1 MTQLQKFRSTKA
13 KKTYSR
19 FDKIRDSIHILYTLT
34 LQVLL
39 KTNVKD
45 PVQATIIQE
54 RLALHNLGES
64 VKHGILRLRIHTL
77 VPVSQ
82 KTIAETQMVNP
93 LHGAILQIQTSA
105 LKSATSLTVVQI
117 LFLCHS

>member
-19 FDKIRDSIHILYTLT
+19 FDKIRDSIHIYTLT

-54 RLALHNLGES
+54 RLA
-64 VKHGILRLRIHTL
+64 
-77 VPVSQ
+77 
-82 KTIAETQMVNP
+82 
-93 LHGAILQIQTSA
+93 
-105 LKSATSLTVVQI
+105 
-117 LFLCHS
+117 

>member
-19 FDKIRDSIHILYTLT
+19 FDKIRDSIHIYTLT

-82 KTIAETQMVNP
+82 KTIAETQMVSQ
-93 LHGAILQIQTSA
+93 LHGATLQIQTSA
-105 LKSATSLTVVQI
+105 LKSATSLIVVQV